1 MSGNQDFV
9 IKKGVLQGYKGPGG
23 DVTIPEGVTTIGE
36 SAFNGCAGL
45 TSVTLPKSIK
55 EIESGAFAACS
66 KLASVIIR
74 MTALSQHRPVSMEH
88 SIRRGWR
95 WFPNVPL

>member
-1 MSGNQDFV
+1 MQE
-9 IKKGVLQGYKGPGG
+9 YKGPGG
-23 DVTIPEGVTTIGE
+23 DVTIPEGVTEIGRAVFQICTSLTSVTIPEGVTTIGE

-88 SIRRGWR
+88 SIH
-95 WFPNVPL
+95 